1 MNTAGSGRVLVTDA
15 NSRRALAVARSLG
28 RRGLH
33 VVAGHDRSSALAY
46 SSKYCR
52 ERFVYPDPKKSPEAF
67 LSEILDRLRTGD
79 YDCFL
84 PMGDETMGIAA
95 RHQAA
100 IAEFTRLIAPSSASV
115 ETALDKGKTVR
126 FAETRGFPCPGT
138 FSVDDLGT
146 IEVLKSRI
154 PYPAVI
160 KPRTASGAQ
169 GVVFVDRPDDLYPMY
184 LRVHRRFPFPLIQEA
199 IPPESPKYGVQCL
212 FNGWGELRAAY
223 VQRFLRQ
230 YPTNG
235 GPGSCFETVHR
246 PDILEQGVRLLE
258 LLDWRGVAQVEFMED
273 ARDGRLKLLEINPRF
288 WDSLQTIIQ
297 AGVDFPYLLYRL
309 SVDGDVEP
317 RLDYQSGEICRSIL
331 PGEILYLIA
340 SKGRALFD
348 PDFRKVRGPHL
359 GHSIWDKNDIR
370 PIFGFI
376 RVALEGLLDRKTRDS
391 MFHRL

>member
-1 MNTAGSGRVLVTDA
+1 MKPAGSGRVLITDG
-15 NSRRALAVARSLG
+15 NSRRTLAVVRSLG

-33 VVAGHDRSSALAY
+33 VVAGHNRPSALAF

-52 ERFVYPDPKKSPEAF
+52 EHFIYPDPKEAPEEF

-95 RHQAA
+95 GHQGA
-100 IAEFTRLIAPSSASV
+100 IAELTRLIVPSSASV

-126 FAETRGFPCPGT
+126 FAEARGFPCPGT
-138 FSVDDLGT
+138 FFVDDLGT
-146 IEVLKSRI
+146 INRLKSRI

-169 GVVFVDRPDDLYPMY
+169 GVVFVDKPAELYPTY
-184 LRVHRRFPFPLIQEA
+184 LRVHHRFPFPLIQEA
-199 IPPESPKYGVQCL
+199 ILPESPKYGVQCL
-212 FNGWGELRAAY
+212 FNGQGRLRAAY

-230 YPTNG
+230 YPANG
-235 GPGSCFETVHR
+235 GPGSWFETVLR

-258 LLDWRGVAQVEFMED
+258 LLDWKGVAQVEFMED
-273 ARDGRLKLLEINPRF
+273 ARDGSLKLLEINPRF

-297 AGVDFPYLLYRL
+297 AGVDFPYLLYRIA
-309 SVDGDVEP
+309 VEGDVEP

-331 PGEILYLIA
+331 PGELLYLIA
-340 SKGRALFD
+340 SRGRALFD
-348 PDFRKVRGPHL
+348 PAFRKIRGPHL

-370 PIFGFI
+370 PVLGFI
-376 RVALEGLLDRKTRDS
+376 RIALEGLLDRETRDS